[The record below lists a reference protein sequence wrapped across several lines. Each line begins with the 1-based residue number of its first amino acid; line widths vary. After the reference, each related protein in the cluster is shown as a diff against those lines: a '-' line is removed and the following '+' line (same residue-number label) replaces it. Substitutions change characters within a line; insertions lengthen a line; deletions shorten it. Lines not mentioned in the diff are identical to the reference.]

1 MATPAPEYDADTTT
15 TRRVM
20 IALRRIFRAVDQ
32 HSRVLMQRYGLT
44 GPQLTVLKE
53 IAEREP
59 LSLGELAR
67 AVHISQA
74 TLTGIVD
81 RLEIRAMVER
91 QRSSVDRRRVMVAST
106 PAAKDVLRTAPPL
119 LHDSFVAGFGALP
132 EWEQTQILS
141 SLQRL
146 VALMEARDIAAGPIL
161 AAEPLDPPAEPLDP
175 SADAGS
181 EPDGSS

>member
-1 MATPAPEYDADTTT
+1 MATLAPQHEGDAST
-15 TRRVM
+15 TRAVM

-53 IAEREP
+53 IAGREP

-81 RLEIRAMVER
+81 RLETRGMVGR

-106 PAAKDVLRTAPPL
+106 AAAADVLQTAPPL
-119 LHDSFVAGFGALP
+119 LHDSFVEGFGALP
-132 EWEQTQILS
+132 DWEQTQILA

-146 VALMEARDIAAGPIL
+146 VSLMEARDISAGPIL
-161 AAEPLDPPAEPLDP
+161 ASEPLDPPV
-175 SADAGS
+175 DAGP
-181 EPDGSS
+181 EPDGSG